1 MATFGLLRTRIT
13 QKISQDY
20 LNEAATGA
28 PESLVG
34 QAINDAVEYYSRM
47 NFWFNTGYNTST
59 TLTVGDP
66 LLTAP
71 SDLLYIKN
79 LDVLDGNKSYSISK
93 ISNEEYSAMD
103 AQATGRPFAYTQI
116 GDEFYLYFYPDR
128 ALQVQLTYIKSYPAM
143 SNDSDFNDFTVNAPQ
158 LIEAHALMELY
169 LDARHSDGTP
179 STLRASYEQ
188 KTAMHL
194 RNIQLVNRQRTT
206 TGRVAVSSMLTN

>member
-1 MATFGLLRTRIT
+1 MATFGLLRTRIS
-13 QKISQDY
+13 QKIAQDY
-20 LNEAATGA
+20 LNEAATEA
-28 PESLVG
+28 PESRIG

-59 TLTVGDP
+59 TFKVNDP
-66 LLTAP
+66 LLTVP
-71 SDLLYIKN
+71 SDLLYIKD
-79 LDVLDGNKSYSISK
+79 LSCVDGNKTYTLNK
-93 ISNEEYSAMD
+93 ISNDEYSSVD

-116 GDEFYLYFYPDR
+116 GDKFYLYFYPDR
-128 ALQVQLTYIKSYPAM
+128 ALSVQITYIKSQAAL
-143 SNDSDFNDFTVNAPQ
+143 SADSDFNDFTVNAPQ

-194 RNIQLVNRQRTT
+194 RNIQLVNRQRIT
-206 TGRVAVSSMLTN
+206 TGRLAVQSMLTN